1 MWCCKICRVL
11 QTICTPGLE
20 FGVDQSVSLVE
31 RCRALMAKQT
41 LCPLQDHHGVH
52 HDQQQ
57 HDHYIHLHHRVL
69 LTIFNSIFISMTKSS
84 MAVRPVHP
92 ELLVKSNENTSKV
105 GELTWPST
113 PGSHPPTHPTIII
126 IITIIIALKTRCQ
139 IWCTIELPEIRF

>member
-69 LTIFNSIFISMTKSS
+69 LTIFYSIFISMTKSS
-84 MAVRPVHP
+84 MAVHPVHQ
-92 ELLVKSNENTSKV
+92 ELLVKSNESTSKV

-113 PGSHPPTHPTIII
+113 PGSHPPIQPSSISPSSLRLTSHTISDNM
-126 IITIIIALKTRCQ
+126 LFSMQRPK
-139 IWCTIELPEIRF
+139 E